1 MSCPLKWP
9 TGQEACLH
17 QQCYSR
23 VGVDC
28 AMLAVVAAAR
38 ISAGMWMFPFPII
51 LRTTTVSAV
60 SPWLECY
67 ELQWSLYYPCIGT
80 HWISY
85 TCIYIL
91 MSCKSH
97 IFHSTWFINTLL
109 WYRSLGVMW
118 DFPGVGQLN
127 THPTWRTI
135 FCFPAWPLYMGK
147 GTSHPRCQLRKKKQK
162 NSRID
167 VKGPNQT
174 GPWHRIPLHP
184 VVSQRGQIHQKFRM
198 AI

>member
-1 MSCPLKWP
+1 M
-9 TGQEACLH
+9 
-17 QQCYSR
+17 
-23 VGVDC
+23 
-28 AMLAVVAAAR
+28 
-38 ISAGMWMFPFPII
+38 
-51 LRTTTVSAV
+51 SAV

-135 FCFPAWPLYMGK
+135 FCFPAWSLYMGK
-147 GTSHPRCQLRKKKQK
+147 GTSHFPRCQLRKKKQK

-174 GPWHRIPLHP
+174 GPWHLIPPLTSCGFP
-184 VVSQRGQIHQKFRM
+184 KGPDLPEISNGYLGIHITHLMDGLSLIAF
-198 AI
+198 